1 MGSFKV
7 VSQRNGRLAVLAA
20 LSVATLGQAF
30 MPALVSADQL
40 TTRSVALSSTA
51 KAATGVSYDV
61 KFTPTAD
68 AEAYVIQFCSD
79 SPVVGDACTAPAT
92 MNLDTVST
100 ITGGTV
106 SEDYD
111 AAANSIGVDVE
122 MTADTPVTT
131 TLTNVTNPAAA
142 GTMYARIVTYAT
154 AADAAHY
161 TTTAVGA
168 GAIDQGSV
176 ALSITD
182 NINVGGVVQESLEF
196 CVSGSDSTATD
207 CAGTDGALTAP
218 TVQLGET
225 VGTSGKA
232 LISTAMSTG
241 SIKTFLSTNA
251 ASGAIVSLKSSA
263 AGCGGLIL
271 AGKTGATGCFIT
283 PQTTGAADL
292 QGTAKFGVK
301 LSADIAQAGDNSAL
315 THIGN
320 YGSSN
325 FYIGYNGTDESTG
338 VTSVYG
344 DPIFGS
350 TGYSDN
356 LPMTLTFGA
365 SVAPNTPAGRYSADL
380 SLIATGTF

>member
-1 MGSFKV
+1 MGSFKIA
-7 VSQRNGRLAVLAA
+7 SQRNVRLAVLAA

-30 MPALVSADQL
+30 MPALVSADQIEN
-40 TTRSVALSSTA
+40 RSVALSSTA

-61 KFTPTAD
+61 TFTPAAD
-68 AEAYVIQFCSD
+68 AEAYVIQFCSN
-79 SPVVGDACTAPAT
+79 SPVIGSACTAPAT
-92 MNLDTVST
+92 MNLNAITTV
-100 ITGGTV
+100 TGGDL
-106 SEDYD
+106 SEDYT
-111 AAANSIGVDVE
+111 ATANSIGVDVE
-122 MTADTPVTT
+122 MTANTPVKT
-131 TLTNVTNPAAA
+131 TLTGVTNPADA
-142 GTMYARIVTYAT
+142 GTVFARIVTYET
-154 AADAAHY
+154 AADAENY
-161 TTTAVGA
+161 TAAAVGD
-168 GAIDQGSV
+168 GAVDQGSV
-176 ALSITD
+176 AISITD

-196 CVSGSDSTATD
+196 CVSGGDSLATD
-207 CAGTDGALTAP
+207 CAGTDGDLTAP

-225 VGTSGKA
+225 VGSSGKA
-232 LISTAMSTG
+232 LISSAMSTG

-251 ASGAIVSLKSSA
+251 SNGAIVSLKSGA

-283 PQTTGAADL
+283 PATTGAADL

-301 LSADIAQAGDNSAL
+301 LGADIPQSGDNSAL
-315 THIGN
+315 THRGN
-320 YGSSN
+320 YGNTN
-325 FYIGYNGTDESTG
+325 FYIGYNETDESTG

-350 TGYSDN
+350 AGYANN

>member
-1 MGSFKV
+1 MNVGT
-7 VSQRNGRLAVLAA
+7 AV
-20 LSVATLGQAF
+20 
-30 MPALVSADQL
+30 
-40 TTRSVALSSTA
+40 
-51 KAATGVSYDV
+51 
-61 KFTPTAD
+61 
-68 AEAYVIQFCSD
+68 
-79 SPVVGDACTAPAT
+79 
-92 MNLDTVST
+92 
-100 ITGGTV
+100 TGG
-106 SEDYD
+106 SLNEDYT
-111 AAANSIGVDVE
+111 ATANSVGVDVE
-122 MTADTPVTT
+122 MTANDEVKT

-142 GTMYARIVTYAT
+142 GTVYARIVTYAT
-154 AADAAHY
+154 AANAANY
-161 TTTAVGA
+161 TATAVGA
-168 GAIDQGSV
+168 GAVDQGSV
-176 ALSITD
+176 AISITD

-196 CVSGSDSTATD
+196 CVSGSDSVATD
-207 CAGTDGALTAP
+207 CEGALTAP

-232 LISTAMSTG
+232 LISSEMSTG

-251 ASGAIVSLKSSA
+251 ASGAVVSLKSSA

-271 AGKTGATGCFIT
+271 AGKTGAEGCFIT
-283 PQTTGAADL
+283 PATTGAADL
-292 QGTAKFGVK
+292 AGTAKFGVK
-301 LSADIAQAGDNSAL
+301 LGADVAQDGDNSAL

-320 YGSSN
+320 YGDTN

-350 TGYSDN
+350 LGYSNN